1 MKKPFKI
8 YYSDTMIQTITTE
21 DLQGDYVVV
30 TDEMAKQIS
39 NAISSY
45 QVIDKKIVNIKKQH
59 KKRPTLQFTDKFD
72 VGRLQYCWSTEKNNM
87 FNCETSHLESPK
99 KFNTKKYSWV
109 KYDS

>member
-8 YYSDTMIQTITTE
+8 YYNDSMIQTITTE

-59 KKRPTLQFTDKFD
+59 KSVLHYSLQINLMWVGCNI
-72 VGRLQYCWSTEKNNM
+72 VGRLKKTTCSTVKLRTWSLLKNLTMKNI
-87 FNCETSHLESPK
+87 PG
-99 KFNTKKYSWV
+99 
-109 KYDS
+109 